1 MSSATFSVVTKFDV
15 GKFGSDFYTV
25 DPKALAASTLADSPD
40 AALDEVD
47 LDLAA
52 GLVDIPGSESDI
64 PLRDI
69 PIELAPPHI
78 TDMPLQIESSD
89 MLISVCDSPVG
100 GMETV
105 SSSSDMNQFQKSNCS
120 SPEDSG
126 VDPVV
131 GQPTTKEFDHMYAS
145 LARNDNGF
153 LVENCQLREMLV
165 SQLDLIQ
172 QQSDSIIQRDKR
184 LKELRVENEQLRMR
198 LMRME
203 RRIKPEDGSKNNAI
217 NRAEERSS
225 TPVLTPPKSDSKS
238 KKRSLDRSDKLSKDN
253 NNKKR
258 KVQISEESSSKSLDS
273 SVAAESSSRGG
284 SGEGERLG
292 KRDRWKRLEKRKL
305 LSQETSTRPRKLL
318 SQEASSRPTENQT
331 IAAPPPPPVNK
342 VDRAKDSEVGGA
354 SQDIINK
361 VVTGE
366 KEGVNDDLEQ
376 PGDRAGKK
384 GAVHK
389 ARTPEDTL
397 VNNVIKEEEG
407 SDEVVEDIKE
417 ESGQVEEKIERR
429 VPGSVSIGD
438 GDLLHTSYLYHV
450 GCKNEY
456 QTQEELRD
464 VASLQRGVEV
474 PRWRIL
480 PEFEATPNKT
490 KFIKSKE
497 VPEWRHK
504 PMHPAYTMEG
514 TENIEDDTILKR
526 HSRHEMDEKRRKRW
540 DIQRM
545 RQQQQFEKLKASEAR
560 RGRKEKKG
568 RETDSPI
575 SLLPSLEDMTHLMVS
590 DTVPISVFGVPLPN
604 LPHAPFSLPWL
615 DGEVPTAPQRR
626 SGKH

>member
-15 GKFGSDFYTV
+15 GKFGSDFYAV

-69 PIELAPPHI
+69 PIELRDHPII
-78 TDMPLQIESSD
+78 TDMPLEIESSD

-126 VDPVV
+126 VDPV

-172 QQSDSIIQRDKR
+172 QQSDSIIARDKR
-184 LKELRVENEQLRMR
+184 LKELRVENEQLRQR

-203 RRIKPEDGSKNNAI
+203 RRIKEPEDGAKSNAT
-217 NRAEERSS
+217 NRGEDRSS

-238 KKRSLDRSDKLSKDN
+238 KKRSLDRSDKLGKDN

-258 KVQISEESSSKSLDS
+258 KVQISEESSAKSL
-273 SVAAESSSRGG
+273 ESREIGESTQ
-284 SGEGERLG
+284 GEGETGKERLG
-292 KRDRWKRLEKRKL
+292 KRDRGKRREKMKPL
-305 LSQETSTRPRKLL
+305 LNQGSQ
-318 SQEASSRPTENQT
+318 PTENET
-331 IAAPPPPPVNK
+331 IALPPVNK
-342 VDRAKDSEVGGA
+342 LDRAKDSEEGA
-354 SQDIINK
+354 SEDIIK
-361 VVTGE
+361 QVVISE
-366 KEGVNDDLEQ
+366 KEPVNDDLE
-376 PGDRAGKK
+376 PGDKAAKK
-384 GAVHK
+384 GAVQK
-389 ARTPEDTL
+389 TRTPEATL
-397 VNNVIKEEEG
+397 VNNVIKEESSEPVDDQ
-407 SDEVVEDIKE
+407 DENNH
-417 ESGQVEEKIERR
+417 VEEKFERR

-438 GDLLHTSYLYHV
+438 GDLLQSSYLYHV

-456 QTQEELRD
+456 QTQEELSD

-480 PEFEATPNKT
+480 PEFEALPNKT

-526 HSRHEMDEKRRKRW
+526 HARHEMDEKRRKRW

-568 RETDSPI
+568 RETSSPI

-615 DGEVPTAPQRR
+615 DGDVPSAPARR